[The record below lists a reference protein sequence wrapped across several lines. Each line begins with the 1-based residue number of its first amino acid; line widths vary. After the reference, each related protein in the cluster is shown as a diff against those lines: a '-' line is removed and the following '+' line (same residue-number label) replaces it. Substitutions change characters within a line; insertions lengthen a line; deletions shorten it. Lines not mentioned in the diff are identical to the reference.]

1 MFMVQNSYTA
11 SVWSP
16 LSIRARS
23 TMTFPPSG
31 RENSVFIIR
40 STSAME
46 SAWPWATFWEVIKS
60 PHARITQYR
69 QFSCTSIP
77 PVSSF
82 VHAGR
87 DQAGTSVCR
96 SMTISALVF
105 SFVSSHGSASHELTK
120 LWSSSGSSLARMN
133 SRAMSENLVN
143 GEYRVFIQ

>member
-1 MFMVQNSYTA
+1 MA
-11 SVWSP
+11 
-16 LSIRARS
+16 
-23 TMTFPPSG
+23 FPPSG
-31 RENSVFIIR
+31 AKNSVFITR

-60 PHARITQYR
+60 PQALITQYT

-77 PVSSF
+77 PVSSL
-82 VHAGR
+82 VHVGS

-96 SMTISALVF
+96 SMTISAFVF

-120 LWSSSGSSLARMN
+120 LCNSSGSSFARMN
-133 SRAMSENLVN
+133 SLAISENLVN